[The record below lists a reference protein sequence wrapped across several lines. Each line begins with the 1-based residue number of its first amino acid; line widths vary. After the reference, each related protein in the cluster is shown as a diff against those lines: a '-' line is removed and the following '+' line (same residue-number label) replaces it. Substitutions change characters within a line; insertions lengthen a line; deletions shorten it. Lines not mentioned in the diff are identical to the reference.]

1 MMTPNQKPKIVSL
14 ADRRKKNKISKLRKS
29 SDPLKSVEAELS
41 LQTDKLLEA
50 LDEANDRISILERT
64 VSKLIRALKTN

>member
-1 MMTPNQKPKIVSL
+1 MINQKPKIVSL

-50 LDEANDRISILERT
+50 LDEANDRITILERT
-64 VSKLIRALKTN
+64 VNKLIRALKPTN